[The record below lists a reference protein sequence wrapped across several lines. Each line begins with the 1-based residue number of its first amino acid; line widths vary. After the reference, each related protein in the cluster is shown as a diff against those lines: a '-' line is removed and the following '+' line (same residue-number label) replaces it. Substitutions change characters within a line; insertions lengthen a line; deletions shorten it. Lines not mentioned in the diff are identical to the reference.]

1 MFRNIILMLLIS
13 LGGLVFKYLMSIL
26 FRYNPRKTKYG
37 LVRPGIAVLITGGL
51 SALFGGGAIYVML
64 ASHTSRGNL
73 CFVPCA
79 GVFLVVGV
87 WGIVSW
93 FCCKIWYDEET
104 FTVRKLFTKRKYFY
118 SDITG
123 ILEGESVYLFMKKGG
138 VSIDSI
144 SQGGRWFIKTAKEK
158 YAEVNEGREIPEVSN
173 FSNQIF
179 KRYFEQ
185 PEEFIILAA
194 VLLSFV
200 GGILAY
206 INIPPSEKNAE
217 YFELNLSAVAKSG
230 DDLTLYFEGFD
241 ESFIIKQY
249 HDFSQNTELLW
260 TTETRHADLYVNA
273 EYTPPRK
280 GRPGYYQICNLEDS
294 NGNTYV
300 TYDLV
305 RKQEAKWRTQGNV
318 FIGIILVLSI
328 AYMIVNAT
336 VRRKRKRIRK
346 VKRR

>member
-64 ASHTSRGNL
+64 ASHTSRG
-73 CFVPCA
+73 
-79 GVFLVVGV
+79 
-87 WGIVSW
+87 
-93 FCCKIWYDEET
+93 
-104 FTVRKLFTKRKYFY
+104 RKYFY

-158 YAEVNEGREIPEVSN
+158 YAEVNEGREIPKVSN
-173 FSNQIF
+173 FSNRIF

-206 INIPPSEKNAE
+206 INIPPSEKNVE
-217 YFELNLSAVAKSG
+217 YFELNLSAVAKSS

-318 FIGIILVLSI
+318 FIGIILVLPI
-328 AYMIVNAT
+328 AYMIVNST

>member
-1 MFRNIILMLLIS
+1 MFRNIILMILIS
-13 LGGLVFKYLMSIL
+13 VAGFGLKYLMSIF

-37 LVRPGIAVLITGGL
+37 LVRRGDAVLITGGL
-51 SALFGGGAIYVML
+51 SALFGGGVIYAML
-64 ASHTSRGNL
+64 ASHTSRG
-73 CFVPCA
+73 
-79 GVFLVVGV
+79 
-87 WGIVSW
+87 
-93 FCCKIWYDEET
+93 
-104 FTVRKLFTKRKYFY
+104 RKYFY

-123 ILEGESVYLFMKKGG
+123 IFESKNVYLFMKKGG

-230 DDLTLYFEGFD
+230 DDLTLYFEGFN

-260 TTETRHADLYVNA
+260 TTETRHANLYVNA

-305 RKQEAKWRTQGNV
+305 RKQETKWRTQGNV
-318 FIGIILVLSI
+318 FIGIILVLPI
-328 AYMIVNAT
+328 AYMIVNST
-336 VRRKRKRIRK
+336 LRRKRKRIRK